1 MGFRFIH
8 TADLHLDSPLRSLA
22 LRDEDLADLIANA
35 SRTALRTIVDLC
47 LTEQVDALLI
57 AGDLYDGNQT
67 SMKTARFLVAQLARL
82 EEAGI
87 RSFIIRGNHDSESA
101 ITRELTFPPST
112 HVFSGRAGVEILDHS
127 HCRVAIHGLSF
138 RDRFAPQS
146 LLPKYR
152 PPEMDAVNI
161 GLMHTSLNGAPGH
174 DPYAPCSLLDLQKSG
189 FDYWALGHIHKRM
202 EYPGSAREMAYVTMP
217 GIPQGRDIGE
227 SGAGSATLVEI
238 DDTGRVSTEIR
249 VTAVAAFERI
259 DVDVTGLADWHDM
272 RRAIEDALVGG
283 DRACPHL
290 VARLVLRGATPLAPR
305 LHRDHDLALAEAQ
318 ELARALGHIWVEK
331 LVLDTGTLPPASGA
345 LGELSG
351 LIVNE
356 ILPSAAYA
364 QSVEELRLALETAL
378 PPEARDAIAELEPD
392 LIESGINDVLAHMR
406 GHVK

>member
-22 LRDEDLADLIANA
+22 LRDADLAELIADA
-35 SRTALRTIVDLC
+35 SRAALRTIVDLC
-47 LTEQVDALLI
+47 LSERVDALLI

-101 ITRELTFPPST
+101 ITRELTFPPLT

-127 HCRVAIHGLSF
+127 DCRVAIHGLSF
-138 RDRFAPQS
+138 RDRHAPSS

-152 PPEMDAVNI
+152 PPEADAVNL

-174 DPYAPCSLLDLQKSG
+174 DPYAPCSLSDLQQSG

-202 EYPGSAREMAYVTMP
+202 EFPASALGRAHVTMP

-227 SGAGSATLVEI
+227 PGAGSVTLVQI
-238 DDTGRVSTEIR
+238 DHGGRVSTEIR
-249 VTAVAAFERI
+249 VTALAAFERVE
-259 DVDVTGLADWHDM
+259 VDVTGLADWHDL
-272 RRAIEDALVGG
+272 RHAIEDALTNSDVL
-283 DRACPHL
+283 CPHR
-290 VARLVLRGATPLAPR
+290 VARIVLRGATTLAPR
-305 LHRDHDLALAEAQ
+305 LYRDHDLALAEAQ
-318 ELARALGHIWVEK
+318 ELARALGQIWIEK

-345 LGELSG
+345 LGELSA
-351 LIVNE
+351 LITND
-356 ILPSAAYA
+356 ILPSAGYA
-364 QSVEELRLALETAL
+364 QSLEDLRLTLEAAL
-378 PPEARDAIAELEPD
+378 PPEARNAILELEPD
-392 LIESGINDVLAHMR
+392 LIESGVNEVLAHLR
-406 GHVK
+406 GQSE

>member
-22 LRDEDLADLIANA
+22 LRDEDLAELIANA
-35 SRTALRTIVDLC
+35 SRTALRNIVDLC
-47 LTEQVDALLI
+47 LSEQVDALVI

-112 HVFSGRAGVEILDHS
+112 HVFSGRAGVEIINHPD
-127 HCRVAIHGLSF
+127 CRVAIHGLSF
-138 RDRFAPQS
+138 RDRHAPHS

-152 PPEMDAVNI
+152 PPEADAVNI

-174 DPYAPCSLLDLQKSG
+174 DPYAPCSLLELQQTG
-189 FDYWALGHIHKRM
+189 FDYWALGHIHRRM
-202 EYPGSAREMAYVTMP
+202 EYPAPRRGMAHVTMP

-238 DDTGRVSTEIR
+238 NSNGQVSTETR

-259 DVDVTGLADWHDM
+259 EVDVTGLSDWHDL
-272 RRAIEDALVGG
+272 RRAIEDALAGSC
-283 DRACPHL
+283 RPCPHL
-290 VARLVLRGATPLAPR
+290 VARIVLRGATPLAPR

-318 ELARALGHIWVEK
+318 ELARTLGQVWVEK
-331 LVLDTGTLPPASGA
+331 LVIDMGTLPPASGA

-351 LIVNE
+351 LIMDE

-392 LIESGINDVLAHMR
+392 LIESGINEILAHLR
-406 GHVK
+406 GNQK